1 MSADRSDVY
10 GPLDSC
16 SNCKKTK
23 KNCTFQ
29 WLRSQRV
36 LQASQPQVDV
46 PPAKRRRRTRSN
58 SSAGPQKR
66 NEPCRTAVDVKRND
80 PPGAESHDLT
90 SGTDVVGLGVTFG
103 DFPCGGPMFAIDPA
117 MAVLEASPAFWEIDA
132 QGELDHVDSL
142 SEDDLASL
150 DRDSGKGSSLGT
162 LSQVSDDKLKHDS
175 PIASHEASG
184 DCAAALIKPE
194 SVIAC
199 NNRKRRC
206 RSPSTSNRNGAPPYP
221 TISFASELF
230 SSNNTARLTESL
242 LKIYHDS
249 FENALACWVTER
261 TCPYSAKTDSL
272 LTTNARPDWNR
283 IYHRVTRLDRLASAI
298 RGRKLTDNENVAAS
312 RALNLAVFS
321 FASQWAQSSERSRT
335 KYPFHS
341 APVDGED
348 GVFVAGDESHIPDG
362 VDFDR
367 TIQVTAWHEARNA
380 LQKAGEVESFRV
392 VLAQIIFALT
402 QKPME
407 TEDKTQKYLSTIDSI
422 EVENEATKDDTGH
435 RDMENCEDLM
445 SKLDMAIEA
454 DGPPVHLESG
464 LRLIH
469 SLRSRMAMC
478 GGARRS
484 GPRVSQSVRR
494 RRSPGLHL
502 EDSDRATVDLLFW
515 LGVMFDTLSAAM
527 HRRPL
532 VVSDEDSDIVL
543 NESVQTEQSVSTG
556 AEPTLINSRDGLW
569 DVYLVARQRQQ
580 LSAVPTR
587 WPCSFDQ
594 AATALCDAAPVKV
607 LLFRRVCRIQ
617 TLLARNSRGKK
628 VEEAISAALEVCN
641 LWKTLYA
648 PFIRDCVENHDRLPP
663 RVQSWYVCVTGHWH
677 LATLLLADLMEIVDD
692 SDLGMEEATK
702 QRSASGFFAKFRE
715 TNCLVLSDL
724 ANCACPREEAS
735 FPQSRGFH
743 FAVNEGALLTE
754 PWTAV
759 LIRAFAKAG
768 VLLLESD
775 ALLPSS
781 LDQEDAFRRAD
792 DCVKALWFLGRKSD
806 MALSAAR
813 ILSDALRQR
822 RRSAQDKISDMSVFL
837 EDELWHGLDSLD
849 KAFEVDCEL

>member
-16 SNCKKTK
+16 GNCKKTK
-23 KNCTFQ
+23 KNCTFE

-36 LQASQPQVDV
+36 LQASQPQVGT
-46 PPAKRRRRTRSN
+46 PLAKRRRRSN
-58 SSAGPQKR
+58 SSGGQQKQT
-66 NEPCRTAVDVKRND
+66 EICLTAADVKPND
-80 PPGAESHDLT
+80 DPRAKSHDLT
-90 SGTDVVGLGVTFG
+90 SGTHSVGLGVTFG
-103 DFPCGGPMFAIDPA
+103 DFPCGGSMFAIDPA
-117 MAVLEASPAFWEIDA
+117 MAVLEGSPAFPDIDA
-132 QGELDHVDSL
+132 EGELNHFGSIHE
-142 SEDDLASL
+142 EDWASL
-150 DRDSGKGSSLGT
+150 DCDSGKGSSLAT
-162 LSQVSDDKLKHDS
+162 LSQVSDDKLENDS
-175 PIASHEASG
+175 PITSQATGG
-184 DCAAALIKPE
+184 DRAPALIEPE
-194 SVIAC
+194 GAIAC
-199 NNRKRRC
+199 NGRKRRC

-221 TISFASELF
+221 ATSFASELF
-230 SSNNTARLTESL
+230 SSNNNAHLTESL

-261 TCPYSAKTDSL
+261 TCPYSTKTDKL
-272 LTTNARPDWNR
+272 LTTNARPYWNR

-298 RGRKLTDNENVAAS
+298 RGRKLTDNENVMAS

-335 KYPFHS
+335 KFPFHT
-341 APVDGED
+341 ARVDGEN
-348 GVFVAGDESHIPDG
+348 GVFQASDENHVPDG

-367 TIQVTAWHEARNA
+367 TIQVSAWHEARKA
-380 LQKAGEVESFRV
+380 LQQAGEVESFRV

-407 TEDKTQKYLSTIDSI
+407 TEDRSQKHLSTTGSQ
-422 EVENEATKDDTGH
+422 EVEDEAKRDDTGE

-445 SKLDMAIEA
+445 SKLNLAIEA

-478 GGARRS
+478 AGAGRS
-484 GPRVSQSVRR
+484 GPRVSQSVPR
-494 RRSPGLHL
+494 RRSPGLQL

-527 HRRPL
+527 HKRPL

-543 NESVQTEQSVSTG
+543 NESVQIEQSVSIG
-556 AEPTLINSRDGLW
+556 AEPTLINSRVGLW
-569 DVYLVARQRQQ
+569 DENLFARQRQR

-617 TLLARNSRGKK
+617 TLLARNSWGEK

-677 LATLLLADLMEIVDD
+677 LATLLLADLMEIVDE

-702 QRSASGFFAKFRE
+702 QRSASGFLAKFRE

-735 FPQSRGFH
+735 FPQSRNFH

-775 ALLPSS
+775 VLLPSS

-806 MALSAAR
+806 MALSAAG
-813 ILSDALRQR
+813 ILSNALRQR

-849 KAFEVDCEL
+849 EAFEVECEL